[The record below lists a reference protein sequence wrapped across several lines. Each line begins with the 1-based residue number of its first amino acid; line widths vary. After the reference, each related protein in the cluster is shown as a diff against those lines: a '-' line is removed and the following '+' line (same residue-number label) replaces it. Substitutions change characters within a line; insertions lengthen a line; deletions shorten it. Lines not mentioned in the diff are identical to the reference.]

1 MERSGNLEIPFF
13 ENGAGDTTAMA
24 QQMGSGDFAEL
35 VHQME
40 QSDDD
45 PRQCYA
51 LVKKRI
57 TEFRRSGKA
66 VPDELSRLEKSLLTE
81 CMHASQGR

>member
-1 MERSGNLEIPFF
+1 
-13 ENGAGDTTAMA
+13 MA
-24 QQMGSGDFAEL
+24 QQMGSGDLAEL

-51 LVKKRI
+51 LVNRRI
-57 TEFRRSGKA
+57 TEFRRPGKA
-66 VPDELSRLEKSLLTE
+66 VPDELSRLEKSLATE